1 MYLWIALFIHIHRTK
16 GQYFSSVFSS
26 GNVLWL
32 HLSNLCTAAEWA
44 SQIFLTCLH
53 GAGEMSWFLCLTENG
68 FGLEFQH
75 FFFSVPVNMLT
86 WACVSTSLLHVCV
99 CACVRA
105 CVCVSVCVYMCVCVS
120 KQANGLADCA
130 KQNLIGQSTFIWYKK
145 RNVLQWFPFNL
156 IKYDLVNSFF
166 LSIPCIYYIH
176 AYIIISHNINHNE
189 KSNKT
194 VSTCANT
201 DWAYISNVMEFI
213 GTHI

>member
-1 MYLWIALFIHIHRTK
+1 MFFGCIFQTCALQQSELVR
-16 GQYFSSVFSS
+16 FS
-26 GNVLWL
+26 W
-32 HLSNLCTAAEWA
+32 HAY
-44 SQIFLTCLH
+44 
-53 GAGEMSWFLCLTENG
+53 M
-68 FGLEFQH
+68 GLERCPDFCVWQRMDLALSFSI

-120 KQANGLADCA
+120 KQANGLADWA

-194 VSTCANT
+194 VSICVNT